1 MKFIASTSTILKQ
14 IQMLNGVIPNNP
26 SMPILENFLFEIQ
39 GGILRI
45 TASDMQT
52 TIISEISVEANSD
65 GNVAIPA
72 KMLTDTLKNLPEQPV
87 TFSIDFETYTIEIS
101 SDNGR
106 YKLAGEN
113 AEDYPVNPDLQ
124 MSNTLSMTSEVL
136 GDAIG
141 YTLFATSN
149 DDMKPNMNGVFF
161 NLSEEHSDFVATD
174 SHRLVRYRR
183 TDIAVN
189 GSMAPIIM
197 GKKALTQLKNI
208 LPSESLDITLE
219 FNEQYAVFAFGSMK
233 LISRLI
239 DERFPDYENVIPLNN
254 SNHITLDRQALLGC
268 LKRIIIYANKTT
280 NQVRFKIQDNELFVS
295 AEDLDFSNEA
305 KERLFCEH
313 DGEDL
318 EIGFNAKFLIEI
330 LNNISSDRITLQL
343 SEPGMAGL
351 IVPEDQVEN
360 ENILMLVMPI
370 MLHNFSY

>member
-1 MKFIASTSTILKQ
+1 MKFTASTSTILKQ

-26 SMPILENFLFEIQ
+26 TMPILENFLFEIQ
-39 GGILRI
+39 GGLLRI
-45 TASDMQT
+45 TASDMHT
-52 TIISEISVEANSD
+52 TIISEVNVEADSD

-87 TFSIDFETYTIEIS
+87 TFSIDFDTYTIEIA

-113 AEDYPVNPDLQ
+113 AEDYPANPNLN
-124 MSNTLSMTSEVL
+124 MSNALTMSSDALV
-136 GDAIG
+136 DAIG

-161 NLSEEHSDFVATD
+161 NLTEDHSDFVATD

-183 TDIAVN
+183 NDIQVE
-189 GSMAPIIM
+189 GMMEPIIM

-208 LPSESLDITLE
+208 LPSDEKTVSLE
-219 FNEQYAVFAFGSMK
+219 FNDQYAVFTFESMR

-254 SNHITLDRQALLGC
+254 SNLVTLDRQALLGC
-268 LKRIIIYANKTT
+268 LKRIVIYANKTT

-330 LNNISSDRITLQL
+330 LNNISSDRITLRL

-351 IVPEDQVEN
+351 IVPEDQPEN
-360 ENILMLVMPI
+360 EDVLMLVMPI

>member
-1 MKFIASTSTILKQ
+1 MKFTASTSTILKQ

-26 SMPILENFLFEIQ
+26 SMPILENFLFEIS
-39 GGILRI
+39 GGLLRI
-45 TASDMQT
+45 TASDMHT
-52 TIISEISVEANSD
+52 TIISEINVEADSD

-72 KMLTDTLKNLPEQPV
+72 RMLTDTLKNLPEQPV
-87 TFSIDFETYTIEIS
+87 TFSIDFDTYTIEIA

-113 AEDYPVNPDLQ
+113 AEDYPSNPNID
-124 MSNTLSMTSEVL
+124 MSSALSMSSITL
-136 GDAIG
+136 LDAIG
-141 YTLFATSN
+141 FTLFATSS

-161 NLSEEHSDFVATD
+161 NLTEEHSDFVATD

-183 TDIAVN
+183 NDIEVS
-189 GSMAPIIM
+189 GMMQPIIL

-208 LPSESLDITLE
+208 LPADETNVSLE
-219 FNEQYAVFAFGSMK
+219 FNEQYAVFTFGTMR

-254 SNHITLDRQALLGC
+254 NNLVTLDRQALLGC
-268 LKRIIIYANKTT
+268 LKRIVIYANKTT
-280 NQVRFKIQDNELFVS
+280 NQVRFKVQDNELFVS

-330 LNNISSDRITLQL
+330 LNNISSDRVTLRL

-351 IVPEDQVEN
+351 IVPEDQPETEDV
-360 ENILMLVMPI
+360 LMLVMPI

>member
-1 MKFIASTSTILKQ
+1 MKFTASTSTILKQ

-39 GGILRI
+39 GGLLKI
-45 TASDMQT
+45 TASDMHT
-52 TIISEISVEANSD
+52 TIISEINVEAD
-65 GNVAIPA
+65 ADANVAIPA
-72 KMLTDTLKNLPEQPV
+72 RMLTDTLKNLPEQPV
-87 TFSIDFETYTIEIS
+87 TFSIDFDTYTIEIA

-113 AEDYPVNPDLQ
+113 AEDYPSNPDIAMSSSLAMSAITLQ
-124 MSNTLSMTSEVL
+124 
-136 GDAIG
+136 DAIG

-161 NLSEEHSDFVATD
+161 NFTEDHSDFVATD

-183 TDIAVN
+183 NDIEVS
-189 GSMAPIIM
+189 GMMEPIIL

-208 LPSESLDITLE
+208 LPADETNVSLE
-219 FNEQYAVFAFGSMK
+219 FNDQYAVFTFGTMR

-254 SNHITLDRQALLGC
+254 NNLVTLDRQALLGC
-268 LKRIIIYANKTT
+268 LKRIVIYANKTT

-330 LNNISSDRITLQL
+330 LNNISSDRVTLRL

-351 IVPEDQVEN
+351 LVPQDQPDTEDV
-360 ENILMLVMPI
+360 LMLVMPI